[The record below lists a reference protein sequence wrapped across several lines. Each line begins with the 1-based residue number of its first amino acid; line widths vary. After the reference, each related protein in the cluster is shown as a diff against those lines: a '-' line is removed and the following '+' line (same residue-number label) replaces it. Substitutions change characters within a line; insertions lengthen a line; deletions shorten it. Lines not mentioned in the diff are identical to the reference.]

1 MTMNPERWQQV
12 KDLFHS
18 ALEREPARR
27 SAFLDETCDGDSSL
41 RAEVESLIAAHE
53 RPGSFLDAPAYE
65 VAAAMLADDH
75 SELEAG
81 RRIGHY
87 QITGTLGEGGM
98 GKVYLAQDTR
108 LKRPVALKLLPA
120 SFVQDGERVRRF
132 EQEARA
138 ASALNH
144 PNILTIH
151 EIGTDGDH
159 AHFIATEFVEGVTL
173 RQHIKQAPL
182 KLHEV
187 LEVAIQTAAALSA
200 AHAARIVHRDI
211 KPENLMVRPD
221 GYVKV
226 LDFGLAKLTEP
237 PPVATS
243 DSDSLSISW
252 INTQPGMVMG
262 TICYMSPEQARGLE
276 VDART
281 DIWSLGC
288 VIYEMI
294 AGHPPFRG
302 ATNSDVMV
310 SVLDRE
316 PPPLTGAAPGVS
328 SELERIVTKALAKD
342 RDERYQTVKDMLI
355 DLRRHRQRL
364 EFEAEMSR
372 SASRIETGEA
382 HPGGALVRKDS
393 GAQLAQTS
401 SEQRKQV
408 TVLFADL
415 SGFTAISETLDAE
428 EVNDHMNA
436 LWNLM
441 DTAILDHGGMIDK
454 HMGDTV
460 MALWGT
466 RAAHEDDPERAIR
479 AALTMQAE
487 VSDYVRLNLDERI
500 EPEMQ
505 QRRPAIMRIGINTGP
520 VFLSVVGS
528 NGEWTATGAAVNV
541 ANRLEQA
548 APVGQTLISHDTYA
562 QVRGVFDV
570 REMELVTV
578 KGKAEPVHTYVV
590 ERAKPRAFRLRTRGV
605 EGVETRMIGR
615 KAELDRLMDAM
626 QIVLEDR
633 EPRAITVIG
642 DAGLGKSRLLYEFSN
657 EVELLPD
664 RVRIFNGRAT
674 QGTRGLPYSLVR
686 DVFSFRFEIQ
696 DSDSAAVARDKLE
709 QGMLAFTDAGDES
722 RMRAHFIG
730 HLIGLDFSA
739 SPYLSGILDDAKQI
753 RDRAFHY
760 AAQFFAVVARDAPVV
775 LYLDDIHWA
784 DDGSLDFVDYL
795 ARTCADVPMLILCL
809 ARPVL
814 LERRP
819 SWGEGEAAHTRVQLQ
834 PLSKRE
840 SRHLVEE
847 ILRHAQSIPQVLRE
861 LVVSGAEGN
870 PFYMEELI
878 KMLID
883 QKVIVPGAEQWRV
896 DASRLVEVRVPPTLT
911 GVLQAR
917 LDGLSLWEK
926 TVLQRASVVG
936 REFWDRAVEQL
947 GAQSAEARSD
957 PAEAADVRAAL
968 ESLRRKE
975 LVYRREA
982 SGFAGT
988 TEYVFKHALL
998 RDVTYES
1005 VLKRER
1011 RRYHHEVARWL
1022 IERSG
1027 ERVDEYAG
1035 TIAEHYERARELI
1048 QSAGWYGRA
1057 GQQAREAYAPETA
1070 IGFYRKALEFMPAG
1084 TEAGAD
1090 EAARSAQRVE
1100 WYEGLGEVLWMQA
1113 RFTEA
1118 VETYVKM
1125 RSLAEEC
1132 GDVVAQA
1139 RAWNGLASAQ
1149 DRQGDYR
1156 AMLESARRAET
1167 LAGGAGD
1174 ASLAARKELARS
1186 LDRQGWALQRLGDAA
1201 AAMTLCE
1208 QALLISTELGK
1219 EARRERAHSLKSIG
1233 VAHTMLGHFEQAE
1246 SYSEQAL
1253 SLHRELGNRRGVGN
1267 MLNSLGETARLRGD
1281 HTAAVARYREALTIT
1296 REIGDRANEMTY
1308 LSNLGGARIG
1318 LGDYVAAEADLRQ
1331 VILMAGTSRF
1341 YALSETYFFLAEALL
1356 GQGKT
1361 AEALEA
1367 SRHALV
1373 LGQATGNP
1381 EYIGGAWRTLGLVAS
1396 QFPEPIMVD
1405 NQPLDACACFA
1416 ESLRVWTDTGME
1428 AERARTLRAC
1438 AQYEQQ
1444 RGDRARAHAM
1454 MQEAREIFT
1463 RLGMKLEL
1471 ERMAQA
1477 TVE

>member
-1 MTMNPERWQQV
+1 
-12 KDLFHS
+12 
-18 ALEREPARR
+18 
-27 SAFLDETCDGDSSL
+27 
-41 RAEVESLIAAHE
+41 
-53 RPGSFLDAPAYE
+53 
-65 VAAAMLADDH
+65 
-75 SELEAG
+75 
-81 RRIGHY
+81 
-87 QITGTLGEGGM
+87 
-98 GKVYLAQDTR
+98 
-108 LKRPVALKLLPA
+108 
-120 SFVQDGERVRRF
+120 
-132 EQEARA
+132 
-138 ASALNH
+138 
-144 PNILTIH
+144 
-151 EIGTDGDH
+151 
-159 AHFIATEFVEGVTL
+159 
-173 RQHIKQAPL
+173 
-182 KLHEV
+182 
-187 LEVAIQTAAALSA
+187 
-200 AHAARIVHRDI
+200 
-211 KPENLMVRPD
+211 
-221 GYVKV
+221 
-226 LDFGLAKLTEP
+226 
-237 PPVATS
+237 
-243 DSDSLSISW
+243 
-252 INTQPGMVMG
+252 
-262 TICYMSPEQARGLE
+262 
-276 VDART
+276 
-281 DIWSLGC
+281 
-288 VIYEMI
+288 
-294 AGHPPFRG
+294 
-302 ATNSDVMV
+302 
-310 SVLDRE
+310 
-316 PPPLTGAAPGVS
+316 
-328 SELERIVTKALAKD
+328 
-342 RDERYQTVKDMLI
+342 
-355 DLRRHRQRL
+355 
-364 EFEAEMSR
+364 
-372 SASRIETGEA
+372 
-382 HPGGALVRKDS
+382 
-393 GAQLAQTS
+393 
-401 SEQRKQV
+401 
-408 TVLFADL
+408 
-415 SGFTAISETLDAE
+415 
-428 EVNDHMNA
+428 
-436 LWNLM
+436 
-441 DTAILDHGGMIDK
+441 
-454 HMGDTV
+454 
-460 MALWGT
+460 
-466 RAAHEDDPERAIR
+466 
-479 AALTMQAE
+479 
-487 VSDYVRLNLDERI
+487 
-500 EPEMQ
+500 
-505 QRRPAIMRIGINTGP
+505 
-520 VFLSVVGS
+520 
-528 NGEWTATGAAVNV
+528 
-541 ANRLEQA
+541 EQA
-548 APVGQTLISHDTYA
+548 APVGQILISHDTYRH
-562 QVRGVFDV
+562 VRGVFDV

-615 KAELDRLMDAM
+615 QAELDRLMDAL
-626 QIVLEDR
+626 QIVIEDR
-633 EPRAITVIG
+633 EPRAVTVVG
-642 DAGLGKSRLLYEFSN
+642 DAGIGKSRLLYEFSN

-674 QGTRGLPYSLVR
+674 QGARGLPYSLVR

-696 DSDSAAVARDKLE
+696 DSDSVRTAREKLE
-709 QGMLAFTDAGDES
+709 QGMLAFLGSDEEA

-739 SPYLSGILDDAKQI
+739 SPHLSGILDDAKQI

-760 AAQFFAVVARDAPVV
+760 AAQFFASVARDAPVI

-784 DDGSLDFVDYL
+784 DDGSLDFVDYI
-795 ARTCADVPMLILCL
+795 ARTCMDVPVLILCL
-809 ARPVL
+809 ARPIL

-819 SWGEGEAAHTRVQLQ
+819 SWGEGESAHTRVQLQ

-917 LDGLSLWEK
+917 LDGLSVWEK

-947 GAQSAEARSD
+947 GTRPAETRGD
-957 PAEAADVRAAL
+957 PAEGDVRAAL

-988 TEYVFKHALL
+988 SEYIFKHAIL

-1011 RRYHHEVARWL
+1011 RRYHHEVAVWL

-1035 TIAEHYERARELI
+1035 TIAEHYERAREMTE
-1048 QSAGWYGRA
+1048 AARWYGRA
-1057 GQQAREAYAPETA
+1057 GQQAREACAPEAA
-1070 IGFYRKALEFMPAG
+1070 IGFYRKALEFMPTA
-1084 TEAGAD
+1084 TEAVEQS
-1090 EAARSAQRVE
+1090 EALARNAQRVE

-1118 VETYVKM
+1118 VETYVMM
-1125 RSLAEEC
+1125 RSLAEAC
-1132 GDVVAQA
+1132 GDHVAQA

-1156 AMLESARRAET
+1156 AMLESARRAER
-1167 LAGGAGD
+1167 LARETGE
-1174 ASLAARKELARS
+1174 ASLPARKELARS

-1208 QALLISTELGK
+1208 QALLISTELGR

-1281 HTAAVARYREALTIT
+1281 YTAAVARYREALTIT

-1318 LGDYVAAEADLRQ
+1318 LGDYVAAEADLRR
-1331 VILMAGTSRF
+1331 VIQMAGTSRF

-1381 EYIGGAWRTLGLVAS
+1381 EYIGGAWRTLGLVAA
-1396 QFPEPIMVD
+1396 QFPEPIIID
-1405 NQPLDACACFA
+1405 HKPLDAAACFA
-1416 ESLRVWTDTGME
+1416 ESLSVWTSTGME
-1428 AERARTLRAC
+1428 AERARTLRAS
-1438 AQYEQQ
+1438 AHYEQQ
-1444 RGDRARAHAM
+1444 RGDHDRARAM
-1454 MQEAREIFT
+1454 MEEAREIFT
-1463 RLGMKLEL
+1463 RLGMRLEL

-1477 TVE
+1477 AVE

>member
-1 MTMNPERWQQV
+1 MNPERWQHI
-12 KDLFHS
+12 KELFHS
-18 ALEREPARR
+18 ALERESGARP
-27 SAFLDETCDGDSSL
+27 AFLAAACDGDSSL

-65 VAAAMLADDH
+65 VAASMLADDQP
-75 SELEAG
+75 ELEAG

-87 QITGTLGEGGM
+87 QIIATLGAGGM
-98 GKVYLAQDTR
+98 GKVYLAEDSR
-108 LKRPVALKLLPA
+108 LKRKVALKLLPA
-120 SFVQDGERVRRF
+120 SFVQDEERVRRF

-151 EIGTDGDH
+151 EIGTEGDH
-159 AHFIATEFVEGVTL
+159 ARFIATEFVEGVTL
-173 RQHIKQAPL
+173 RQHLRQAPL

-187 LEVAIQTAAALSA
+187 LEIAIQTAAALSA
-200 AHAARIVHRDI
+200 AHAARIAHRDI

-226 LDFGLAKLTEP
+226 LDFGLAKLTETP
-237 PPVATS
+237 PHQRIS
-243 DSDSLSISW
+243 DTDSLAIALV
-252 INTQPGMVMG
+252 NTQPGMVMG
-262 TICYMSPEQARGLE
+262 TIVYMSPEQARGLD

-281 DIWSLGC
+281 DIWSLG
-288 VIYEMI
+288 VVLYEMI

-302 ATNSDVMV
+302 STNSDVMV

-316 PPPLTGAAPGVS
+316 PPPLTRAAPGVS
-328 SELERIVTKALAKD
+328 SELERIVMKALAKD
-342 RDERYQTVKDMLI
+342 REERYQTIKDMLI
-355 DLRRHRQRL
+355 DLRRHKQRL

-372 SASRIETGEA
+372 SASSLETQDA
-382 HPGGALVRKDS
+382 QIS
-393 GAQLAQTS
+393 GAHARQPSDARLQPPIS

-415 SGFTAISETLDAE
+415 SGFTGISETLDAE

-436 LWNLM
+436 LWKLV
-441 DTAILDHGGMIDK
+441 DASILDRGGLIDK

-479 AALTMQAE
+479 AALAMQALVGE
-487 VSDYVRLNLDERI
+487 FVRLNLHERLD
-500 EPEMQ
+500 PE
-505 QRRPAIMRIGINTGP
+505 RATGRPAIMRIGINTGP
-520 VFLSVVGS
+520 AFLSAVGS
-528 NGEWTATGAAVNV
+528 KGEWTATGAAVNV
-541 ANRLEQA
+541 ANRLQQA
-548 APVGQTLISHDTYA
+548 APVGQILISHDTYRH
-562 QVRGVFDV
+562 VRGVFDV

-605 EGVETRMIGR
+605 EGVETRMVGR

-633 EPRAITVIG
+633 ELRAITVVG
-642 DAGLGKSRLLYEFSN
+642 DAGIGKSRLLYEFSN
-657 EVELLPD
+657 EVELLPE
-664 RVRIFNGRAT
+664 RFRIFNGRAT
-674 QGTRGLPYSLVR
+674 QAARGLPYSLVR

-696 DSDSAAVARDKLE
+696 DSDSVRTAREKLE
-709 QGMLAFTDAGDES
+709 QGMLAFTGTDEEA

-730 HLIGLDFSA
+730 HLIGFDFSA
-739 SPYLSGILDDAKQI
+739 SPHLSGILDDAKQI

-760 AAQFFAVVARDAPVV
+760 AAQFFAAVARDAPVV

-795 ARTCADVPMLILCL
+795 ARTCAGVPLLILSF
-809 ARPVL
+809 ARPAL

-819 SWGEGEAAHTRVQLQ
+819 LWGEGEAAHTRIQLQ

-883 QKVIVPGAEQWRV
+883 QRVIVPGAEQWRV

-947 GAQSAEARSD
+947 GTSPAEARSD
-957 PAEAADVRAAL
+957 PAEGDVRAAL

-975 LVYRREA
+975 LIYRREA

-988 TEYVFKHALL
+988 SEYIFKHAIL

-1011 RRYHHEVARWL
+1011 RRYHHEVAEWL

-1035 TIAEHYERARELI
+1035 TIAEHYERAREML
-1048 QSAGWYGRA
+1048 QAAGWYGRA

-1070 IGFYRKALEFMPAG
+1070 IGFYRKALEFMPSA
-1084 TEAGAD
+1084 TEANTD

-1100 WYEGLGEVLWMQA
+1100 WHEGLGEVLWMQA

-1125 RSLAEEC
+1125 RQLAEAN
-1132 GDVVAQA
+1132 GDRVAQA

-1167 LAGGAGD
+1167 LASGAGD
-1174 ASLAARKELARS
+1174 ASLQARKELARS

-1281 HTAAVARYREALTIT
+1281 YTAAVARYREALTIT

-1318 LGDYVAAEADLRQ
+1318 LGDCVAAEADLRH
-1331 VILMAGTSRF
+1331 VIRMAGTSRF

-1367 SRHALV
+1367 SQHALV
-1373 LGQATGNP
+1373 LGQATANP
-1381 EYIGGAWRTLGLVAS
+1381 EYIGGAWRTLGLVAA
-1396 QFPEPIMVD
+1396 QFPAPID
-1405 NQPLDACACFA
+1405 IDHKPLDASACFA

-1438 AQYEQQ
+1438 ARYEQE
-1444 RGDRARAHAM
+1444 RGDRARAQAM
-1454 MQEAREIFT
+1454 MEEARGIFT

-1471 ERMAQA
+1471 ERMA
-1477 TVE
+1477 